1 VFAMNKSV
9 NDKIVLALIGA
20 GGRGT
25 SVILGM
31 QQCTPGV
38 EVKYVCD
45 VDSSRGGRAISELE
59 KQQGFK
65 PERIEDMRHAFD
77 DKDVDAVVLCTPEH
91 WHALGTVLA
100 CQAGK
105 DVYVEKNI
113 SVSILEGRKMA
124 EAAAKYNRI
133 VQCGTQNRSAAY
145 SFSARDY
152 IQSGKLGKVV
162 SVKTYCMLPGSGPW
176 FLKPDSP
183 VPDGLNWDRWLG
195 PAPQVPY
202 NVSRHKAW
210 YDWWAYSG
218 GLAMAGDASH
228 VMDLARMA
236 LGDPGHPKSVYC
248 AGGRVLYDDEREIPD
263 YQSVTFDFGSF
274 PMTCDSSYYGE
285 YLSKTKSEIRFGK
298 DFPNWSLNSTRIE
311 IYGTNGM
318 MYLGRHGGGW
328 QVFGENMELL
338 DQEYGVFP
346 DEVHQQN
353 FIESVRSRKTPNA
366 SIEEGQKS
374 ATLVHL
380 ANLSY
385 RVGGKQLLFDGST
398 EKFIN
403 SEEANK
409 LDNRNYRNEFM
420 MPDLV

>member
-1 VFAMNKSV
+1 MNKSV
-9 NDKIVLALIGA
+9 NDKVVLALIGA

-31 QQCTPGV
+31 QQCSPQV

-65 PERIEDMRHAFD
+65 PERVEDMRRVFD

-91 WHALGTVLA
+91 WHALGTVWA

-113 SVSILEGRKMA
+113 SVTIGEGRKMA
-124 EAAAKYNRI
+124 EAGAKYNRI
-133 VQCGTQNRSAAY
+133 IQCSTQNRSAAY
-145 SFSARDY
+145 SFSAREY
-152 IQSGKLGKVV
+152 IQSGKLGEVV
-162 SVKTYCMLPGSGPW
+162 SVKTYCMLPGAGPW

-183 VPDGLNWDRWLG
+183 VPEGLKWDLWLG
-195 PAPQVPY
+195 PAPYVPY
-202 NVSRHKAW
+202 SVSRHKAW
-210 YDWWAYSG
+210 YDWWVYSG

-228 VMDLARMA
+228 VMDLARMV
-236 LGDPGHPKSVYC
+236 LGDPSHPKSVYC
-248 AGGRVLYDDEREIPD
+248 AGGRVLFDDEREIPD
-263 YQSVTFDFGSF
+263 YQSVIFDYGSF
-274 PMTCDSSYYGE
+274 PMTCESSYYGN
-285 YLSKTKSEIRFGK
+285 YLSKTKSEIQFGK
-298 DFPNWSLNSTRIE
+298 DFPEWNLNSTRIE
-311 IYGTNGM
+311 VYGTKGM

-328 QVFGENMELL
+328 QVFGEDMELL
-338 DQEYGVFP
+338 AQEYGVFP
-346 DEVHQQN
+346 DEVHQQD
-353 FIESVRSRKTPNA
+353 FIESIRTRKTPNG

-374 ATLVHL
+374 AVLVHM

-385 RVGGKQLLFDGST
+385 RAGEKQLLFDGST

-403 SEEANK
+403 SEEANI
-409 LDNRNYRNEFM
+409 LDERDYREGFQ
-420 MPDLV
+420 MPDNV